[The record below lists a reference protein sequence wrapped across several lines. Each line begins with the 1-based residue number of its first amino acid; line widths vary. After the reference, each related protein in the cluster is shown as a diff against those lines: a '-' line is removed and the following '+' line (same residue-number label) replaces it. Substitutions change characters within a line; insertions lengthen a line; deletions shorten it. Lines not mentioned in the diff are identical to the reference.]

1 MRKTLGTLGQL
12 LLWSLRDYA
21 REPAALFWTL
31 GFPILMTLTL
41 GQMTSQAHGLR
52 ANVAVL
58 ADAAD
63 AAPADAWIAAN
74 RGDGSIQWV
83 RMAPAALPAALA
95 TGQVRLGVERAWD
108 GPARRW
114 RFDPADS
121 QALLAYH
128 VLRDRLEGRT
138 SDAEPLH
145 VPGARYIDFLLPGL
159 LALGLVNSCLWGVGW
174 GLIELREKRLL
185 RLMLATPLSPGAFF
199 AAQFV
204 GRLLLSVLESAALL
218 AFSALL
224 FHVRVQGSLGALA
237 ALWACGVA
245 GFFGVAVLVGSR
257 TARSSVGQGL
267 INAVTIPMF
276 VISGVFFGLDNFP
289 PALQRAFHLFPPTL
303 MVDASRL
310 VMNTPAGWADV
321 APACLALLAMGA
333 ACYGLGRR
341 WFRFY

>member
-1 MRKTLGTLGQL
+1 MRKLPATLAQL
-12 LLWSLRDYA
+12 LLWSLRDFL

-58 ADAAD
+58 AEPAEQAQ
-63 AAPADAWIAAN
+63 ADAWIAAHQ
-74 RGDGSIQWV
+74 GDGSIQWK
-83 RMAPAALPAALA
+83 RLAPQELPTALV
-95 TGQVRLGVERAWD
+95 TGKVRLGLEHAWD
-108 GPARRW
+108 APARRW

-128 VLRDRLEGRT
+128 LLRDRLDGHVP
-138 SDAEPLH
+138 DAEPLH

-174 GLIELREKRLL
+174 GLIEMREKRLL
-185 RLMLATPLSPGAFF
+185 RLMLATPLDPGAFF
-199 AAQFV
+199 GAQFA
-204 GRLLLSVLESAALL
+204 GRLILSLLESGALL
-218 AFSALL
+218 AFSAAL
-224 FHVRVQGSLGALA
+224 FHVRVQGSLPALLT
-237 ALWACGVA
+237 LWTCGVA

-257 TARSSVGQGL
+257 TAKSSIGQGL

-289 PALQRAFHLFPPTL
+289 PLLQSVFRAFPPTL
-303 MVDASRL
+303 MVDATRQ
-310 VMNTPAGWADV
+310 VMNTPAGWAEV
-321 APACLALLAMGA
+321 APACGALLAMGA
-333 ACYGLGRR
+333 LCYGVGRR